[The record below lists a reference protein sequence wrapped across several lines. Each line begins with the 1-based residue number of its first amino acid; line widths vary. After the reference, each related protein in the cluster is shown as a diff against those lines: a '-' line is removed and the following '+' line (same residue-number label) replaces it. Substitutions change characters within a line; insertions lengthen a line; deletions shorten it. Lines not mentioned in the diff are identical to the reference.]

1 MSPLNFA
8 DLDLL
13 QRLAQLGDASLDA
26 LPFGVIGFGAD
37 GRITRYNKFEA
48 DATGLN
54 QAKQIGKDLFTEVAQ
69 CMNNFMVAQRFE
81 DALNEKR
88 ALDTTMDY
96 VLTWKMKPTKV
107 QLRLLAEPSSALRYI
122 VLSTRAPVA

>member
-13 QRLAQLGDASLDA
+13 QRLPKLDDASLDA

-54 QAKQIGKDLFTEVAQ
+54 QGKQIGKDLFTEVAQ

-81 DALNEKR
+81 DALSGKQ
-88 ALDTTMDY
+88 AMDSTIDY

-107 QLRLLAEPSSALRYI
+107 KLRLLAEPNSALRYI
-122 VLSTRAPVA
+122 VLSTRASVA

>member
-13 QRLAQLGDASLDA
+13 QRLPQLDDASLDA
-26 LPFGVIGFGAD
+26 LPFGVIGFGTD
-37 GRITRYNKFEA
+37 GRITHYNKFEA

-81 DALNEKR
+81 DALNEKQ

-107 QLRLLAEPSSALRYI
+107 QLRLLADPGSALRYI
-122 VLSTRAPVA
+122 ALSWRSPIA